1 MNCDDLLRRLADYGD
16 GAADECLCRE
26 VERHLAECAPCGEL
40 RRDLERVSSLC
51 RQAPAERL
59 PDDVRAR
66 IASLL
71 AQRG

>member
-1 MNCDDLLRRLADYGD
+1 MNGDVLLRRLAEYGD
-16 GAADECLCRE
+16 GADECLCRE
-26 VERHLAECAPCGEL
+26 VERHLADCPPCGEL

-51 RQAPAERL
+51 RKVPGERL
-59 PDDVRAR
+59 PDEVRAR